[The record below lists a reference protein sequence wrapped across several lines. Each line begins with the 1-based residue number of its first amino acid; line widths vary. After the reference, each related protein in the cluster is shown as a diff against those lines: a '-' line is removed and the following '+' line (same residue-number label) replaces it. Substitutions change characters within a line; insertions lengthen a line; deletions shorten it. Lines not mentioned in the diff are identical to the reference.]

1 MNKRECGQEKERLT
15 ESYLKERGVRI
26 LCRNFRCRQGE
37 IDLIGADGEYLVF
50 FEVKYRNS
58 PRFEDPF
65 AAVGTAKQSKI
76 CRTADYYRLVKGVP
90 ADTPIRY
97 DVVGI
102 CGETIK
108 WMKNAFP
115 HRGAGIV

>member
-1 MNKRECGQEKERLT
+1 MNKRECGQEKERLA
-15 ESYLKERGVRI
+15 ENYLKERGVRI

-37 IDLIGADGEYLVF
+37 IDLIGADGAYLVF
-50 FEVKYRNS
+50 IEVKYRNS
-58 PRFEDPF
+58 NRLENPF
-65 AAVGTAKQSKI
+65 AAVGTAKQRKI

-90 ADTPIRY
+90 ADMPIRY

-102 CGETIK
+102 CGEMIE

-115 HRGAGIV
+115 HRDAGIV

>member
-1 MNKRECGQEKERLT
+1 MNKRECGQEKERQA
-15 ESYLKERGVRI
+15 ERYLEGHGVRV

-50 FEVKYRNS
+50 IEVKYRSSNLL
-58 PRFEDPF
+58 EDPF
-65 AAVGTAKQSKI
+65 AAVGITKQRRI
-76 CRTADYYRLVKGVP
+76 CRTADYYRLVRGIP
-90 ADTPIRY
+90 ADAPVRY